1 MNNTTETLAT
11 LWNNDN
17 ATLIGFGD
25 GYSESIDRDQA
36 VDEYGNAVFDSY
48 AFTIGDGYES
58 DIRMWKFSADDI
70 EAFART
76 W

>member
-1 MNNTTETLAT
+1 MSNNIMIAT

-25 GYSESIDRDQA
+25 GYAEAIDRDQA
-36 VDEYGNAVFDSY
+36 VDDDGKAVFESY
-48 AFTIGDGYES
+48 AFTIGDGYEQ
-58 DIRMWKFSADDI
+58 DMRMWAFTAEDI
-70 EAFART
+70 ENYART